1 MKDMQKRILIARC
14 RNCEAA
20 FFQHGKTC
28 IWRSFDNGYCFD
40 GMDNDEANKE
50 ITKNFSE
57 FQTKISRGFID

>member
-14 RNCEAA
+14 RNCEE
-20 FFQHGKTC
+20 QMQRNGKAC
-28 IWRSFDNGYCFD
+28 AWRSLSNDYCFD